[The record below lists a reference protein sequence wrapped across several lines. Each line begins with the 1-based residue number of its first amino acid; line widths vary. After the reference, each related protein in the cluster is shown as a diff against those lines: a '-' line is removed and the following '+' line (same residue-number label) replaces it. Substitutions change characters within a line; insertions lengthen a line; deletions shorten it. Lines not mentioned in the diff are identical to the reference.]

1 MAEEE
6 RFLDAVY
13 ALETSEDTRE
23 FYDNWSQTY
32 DAEVTENGYASPG
45 RVADALAQFVPDQAK
60 PILDLGCGT
69 GVSGQALS
77 AAGFTTL
84 DGSDFSPEMLT
95 QAGAKGIYR
104 TLLHADLTDP
114 LPFADG
120 TYPVITAIGV
130 LNPGHAPAE
139 TLDAILAKLP
149 KDGIFAFT
157 LNDHALADH
166 SYEARLMD
174 HLDCGTAVLLFKEHG
189 AHLPKI
195 DLKSNVY
202 VLRKT

>member
-157 LNDHALADH
+157 LNDNRRSGLQ
-166 SYEARLMD
+166 
-174 HLDCGTAVLLFKEHG
+174 T
-189 AHLPKI
+189 
-195 DLKSNVY
+195 
-202 VLRKT
+202 